1 MYRSCPPLLQHVCYN
16 WGDAVSNVLQLDGAT
31 TANTTSNNINS
42 GQQGNALAKGTN
54 ILWWNG
60 KLVVLFAVRLPS
72 TEKREKNNPSVDR
85 EKRKELSILRVLV
98 FAAVCRYSVRI
109 TFLTYSSSSPLTGAC
124 FAERPIKCDAS
135 LFSVGAKEIAQT
147 TGEGGGAAAAA
158 AADTIC
164 WRSGI

>member
-42 GQQGNALAKGTN
+42 GQHGNALAKGTN

-72 TEKREKNNPSVDR
+72 TEKREKNYPF
-85 EKRKELSILRVLV
+85 LRVLV

-124 FAERPIKCDAS
+124 FAEGPIKCDAS
-135 LFSVGAKEIAQT
+135 LFSVGAKEIAHT
-147 TGEGGGAAAAA
+147 TGEGGGAA